1 MTHAVV
7 RQCKYS
13 SDFQISYTICIVS
26 CQFLTTKT
34 FFWPQFLSMCS
45 DFLFT
50 SKTWFFGRKF
60 CHFPVTHPFGFF
72 LTLCS
77 VWNRTTGSKYKK
89 YFSLLLDG
97 NGNQNWVF
105 VTEIETKESSRF
117 FLKMMIKSFHF
128 MIAQR
133 DIFMTV
139 ISYCCCSKICCCFS
153 WW

>member
-1 MTHAVV
+1 MHSVMSILDHQNVFLAAIFVNV
-7 RQCKYS
+7 FRFPIY
-13 SDFQISYTICIVS
+13 FQNVI
-26 CQFLTTKT
+26 
-34 FFWPQFLSMCS
+34 FWPQILSFSCHTPIRIFFNSMLRLKLLRNFL
-45 DFLFT
+45 L
-50 SKTWFFGRKF
+50 RY
-60 CHFPVTHPFGFF
+60 V
-72 LTLCS
+72 
-77 VWNRTTGSKYKK
+77 RTTGSKYKK